1 MNTARR
7 EREPR
12 ADYGIERLDLV
23 YVLIGVGVLALAIAV
38 AFKLGWLTWVGTI
51 PLLICT
57 LLLSSAMLGKT
68 VEREHIVDLADIT
81 PESTVLDV
89 GTGRGLLGIAA
100 ARRLTTGKVYG
111 VDSWEPAERGE
122 SEITPAEQNAIAE
135 GVAGHFVVQQA
146 ELDQLPFPDKSFDA
160 VISGFALSSL
170 PGIQQERAVKE
181 IARVLKPGG
190 NVVLLDNFFS
200 TGQFV
205 PLLQEVGL
213 YNVQHSFVRPTLF
226 PPVRVVTAKKPLS

>member
-7 EREPR
+7 RREPR

-23 YVLIGVGVLALAIAV
+23 YILIGVGVLALAVAV
-38 AFKLGWLTWVGTI
+38 AFKLGWLTWVGMV
-51 PLLICT
+51 PLIVCT

-68 VEREHIVDLADIT
+68 VEREHIIDLADIT
-81 PESTVLDV
+81 PESMVLDA

-100 ARRLTTGKVYG
+100 AKRLTTGKVYG
-111 VDSWEPAERGE
+111 VDSWEPAERGDNE
-122 SEITPAEQNAIAE
+122 MVPAEQNAVTE
-135 GVAGHFVVQQA
+135 GVAGQFVVQHA
-146 ELDQLPFPDKSFDA
+146 DLDSLPFPDKSFDA

-170 PGIQQERAVKE
+170 PEVEKERAVKE
-181 IARVLKPGG
+181 IARVLKSGG
-190 NVVLLDNFFS
+190 NLVLLDHLFA

-205 PLLQEVGL
+205 PLLQEAGL

-226 PPVRVVTAKKPLS
+226 PPVRTVTARKP